1 MKKNLLALLLVGA
14 VAMVRAQVKT
24 PQPSPVASVKQAIG
38 LSEVVVEYS
47 RPSANDRKVFGN
59 LVPMNQLWRTGA
71 NGSTDITFGQE
82 AQFNG
87 VKVPAG
93 KYALYTMPSGGE
105 WEVVLYKDTDQW
117 GAPKQLDDKLIVAKT
132 KVKALKNPLFV
143 ETFSIDFND
152 LKTDQA
158 NLIMSW
164 ENTMV
169 KVPIVMDSKKQVLE
183 SINSTLSTKEAKASD
198 YHQAASY
205 YLQEKMDLK
214 KALEYATKANEMQ
227 PDVFYMLKLKS
238 EIEAANGM
246 KKEAIATAAQ
256 SLALAKKAGNDD
268 YVKMNMD
275 NMSKWSKK

>member
-14 VAMVRAQVKT
+14 VAMVNAQVKT
-24 PQPSPVASVKQAIG
+24 PQPSPAASVKQAIG

-105 WEVVLYKDTDQW
+105 WEVVLYKDTEQW

-275 NMSKWSKK
+275 NMAKWSKK

>member
-14 VAMVRAQVKT
+14 VSMVSAQVKT
-24 PQPSPVASVKQAIG
+24 PQPSPSASVKQSIG

-59 LVPMNQLWRTGA
+59 LVPMNQVWRTGA

-82 AQFNG
+82 ATFNG
-87 VKVPAG
+87 VMVPAG

-105 WEVVLYKDTDQW
+105 WEVVLYKYTEQW
-117 GAPKQLDDKLIVAKT
+117 GAPKQLDDKMIVAKT

-198 YHQAASY
+198 YNQAASY
-205 YLQEKMDLK
+205 YLQEKLDLK
-214 KALEYATKANEMQ
+214 KALEYSKKANLLA
-227 PDVFYMLKLKS
+227 PDTFYMLKLQA

-246 KKEAIATAAQ
+246 KKEAIATAAR

-268 YVKMNMD
+268 YVKINMD
-275 NMSKWSKK
+275 NIAKWSKK

>member
-14 VAMVRAQVKT
+14 VAMVNAQVKT
-24 PQPSPVASVKQAIG
+24 PQPSPAASVKQAIG

-105 WEVVLYKDTDQW
+105 WEVVLYKDTEQW

-183 SINSTLSTKEAKASD
+183 SINSTLSSKEAKASD

-275 NMSKWSKK
+275 NMAKWSKK